1 MSQSRFAAVTQ
12 AFSPAWFAAI
22 MGTAVVPLA
31 LSFLNHGAVRPLAG
45 FFILLAAAMFLLA
58 LGPWL
63 FKFFWF
69 PGEIR
74 RDLNHPIASN
84 FYPTMPISLVLFSL
98 DLLKYPDM
106 FFDVDV
112 SRKLAWVLWLAGS
125 AGIYFF
131 GFVILIHI
139 FRHRE
144 INLGHAT
151 FGWFI
156 PPVSKLVIPV
166 AGLELAHVLPA
177 NAESAF
183 LLSMVSLGVGFFLFL
198 FVGAAVYHRY
208 VYHELPMN
216 RFAATFFI
224 GIAPTAILAVI
235 LFKLMHLV
243 KAGVIQG
250 LDFTVVATF
259 ARLGILMNWGLSLWW
274 FVMALIVVA
283 YYIRK
288 ITLPYALSWWAFTFP
303 TGALV
308 VATGVAWKVTGFAA
322 VHTIYLLTLVFLLA
336 VWLVVFLKTLRG
348 VFSGALFK
356 PSH

>member
-112 SRKLAWVLWLAGS
+112 SRKLAWVLWLRGRR
-125 AGIYFF
+125 
-131 GFVILIHI
+131 GF
-139 FRHRE
+139 
-144 INLGHAT
+144 T
-151 FGWFI
+151 
-156 PPVSKLVIPV
+156 S
-166 AGLELAHVLPA
+166 
-177 NAESAF
+177 S
-183 LLSMVSLGVGFFLFL
+183 
-198 FVGAAVYHRY
+198 
-208 VYHELPMN
+208 
-216 RFAATFFI
+216 
-224 GIAPTAILAVI
+224 
-235 LFKLMHLV
+235 
-243 KAGVIQG
+243 
-250 LDFTVVATF
+250 
-259 ARLGILMNWGLSLWW
+259 
-274 FVMALIVVA
+274 
-283 YYIRK
+283 
-288 ITLPYALSWWAFTFP
+288 ALSF
-303 TGALV
+303 
-308 VATGVAWKVTGFAA
+308 
-322 VHTIYLLTLVFLLA
+322 
-336 VWLVVFLKTLRG
+336 
-348 VFSGALFK
+348 
-356 PSH
+356 